1 MKMLLAR
8 LVSFFRNLLHGSRL
22 DRDLDT
28 ELNAYVDLLADEKV
42 AAGIEPERARRAAR
56 IALGG
61 LEQVKE
67 EVRAVRAGVLLEQVG
82 RDCRYALR
90 GLRKAPVFT
99 LTATATLAL
108 GIGANAAMFS
118 VVDALLLRPLP
129 VTRPDRLVAVYHG
142 TPGTQPAFSY
152 PHFSHLSQRTDVL
165 EGVAAWATQFAWI
178 RNGGD
183 VDRVSV
189 HTVSPGYFDLLGVA
203 PQPGTAFAIDSE
215 EASRGTVVISD
226 RLWHTRF
233 GADPSILGRPFSLNG
248 QPVTVAGVAPAAF
261 TGLDPSAPAD
271 VWMTFAT
278 LAAVEPGWDFRAP
291 SEIWINLIARL
302 REETSWQAAASAL
315 TLPATGTGG
324 RPEPIRLVP
333 AATPLFDP
341 ERRTASSRLSALT
354 AGVAGFVLLIACAN
368 VANLLLVR
376 GSSRRREIGLRMAI
390 GATRAR
396 VAGQMVVE
404 SLLLAAAGF
413 AGALLLADWTI
424 RGVIAVAPRTMIP
437 PGITVSLDGRVMLF
451 AAVLSLLTAVV
462 FGLIPALQAARVNP
476 LLNVKGAPAGDPAGR
491 WALHFRRGL
500 VVSQVALSAVLLV
513 GAGLFLRTL
522 VATLAIAPGYD
533 VNRVLLTS
541 VDFTAAK
548 MSPAA
553 ARTAGDRMLDRLR
566 ALPGVEG
573 VAFGQIVPFSGAFVM
588 RPVVPA
594 GAATNDADVEAFSV
608 PYGVVSEG
616 YFRALGMPLRGR
628 DFAATDTEDAP
639 RVAIVNETLA
649 RRYWPGQNA
658 IGKRLTM
665 PLRERGPEIEVV
677 GVVPDGKYVELTEVQ
692 HPFVYVPW
700 KQMHRPRL
708 TLHVRGAGEPAL
720 LAGAV
725 RTAIREAAPE
735 VAAFNAV
742 ALSAYLDRSTAQQRL
757 VSRLLLVFGAIALT
771 VAAVGVY
778 GLTAFTVARRSKE
791 LGVRIALGA
800 RPAAIVRML
809 LSQSTALVAAGLAI
823 GLGAAAL
830 LTRFVETMLFRVE
843 PLDPVS
849 FAAGGLLLALT
860 MLAATFIPARRATRT
875 DPLSVLRT
883 D

>member
-1 MKMLLAR
+1 MRGVLAR
-8 LVSFFRNLLHGSRL
+8 LGSFFRNLLRGSRL
-22 DRDLDT
+22 DRSLDA
-28 ELNAYVDLLADEKV
+28 ELNGYVEMLASEKIEQ
-42 AAGIEPERARRAAR
+42 GMEPERARREAR

-61 LEQVKE
+61 VEQVKE
-67 EVRAVRAGVLLEQVG
+67 QVRAVRAGALLEQVA

-108 GIGANAAMFS
+108 GIGANTAMFS

-142 TPGTQPAFSY
+142 ASGTQPAFSY
-152 PHFSHLSQRTDVL
+152 PQFAHLSQRTDVL

-183 VDRVSV
+183 VDRVNV
-189 HTVSPGYFDLLGVA
+189 HTVSPGYFDLLGLA
-203 PQPGTAFAIDSE
+203 PQPGTSFARASE

-226 RLWHTRF
+226 RVWRTRF
-233 GADPSILGRPFSLNG
+233 DADPSIVGRPFSLNG

-261 TGLDPSAPAD
+261 NGLDPSAPTD
-271 VWMTFAT
+271 IWMTFAT
-278 LAAVEPGWDFRAP
+278 LAAIEPGWDFRAP
-291 SEIWINLIARL
+291 TEIWINLIARL
-302 REETSWQAAASAL
+302 GEDVPREAAESAL
-315 TLPATGTGG
+315 TLPAAGVDG
-324 RPEPIRLVP
+324 RLEPVRLVP

-341 ERRTASSRLSALT
+341 ELRTTSSRLSALT
-354 AGVAGFVLLIACAN
+354 SGVAGFILLIACAN

-376 GSSRRREIGLRMAI
+376 GNSRRREIGLRMAI

-396 VAGQMVVE
+396 MAGQLVVE
-404 SLLLAAAGF
+404 SLILAAAGF

-424 RGVIAVAPRTMIP
+424 RGVIALAPRTMIP

-451 AAVLSLLTAVV
+451 AAALSLLTAAV
-462 FGLIPALQAARVNP
+462 FGLIPVLQAARLD
-476 LLNVKGAPAGDPAGR
+476 LLSNVKGAAAGDPAGR
-491 WALHFRRGL
+491 WAVNFRRGL

-548 MSPAA
+548 MTPAA
-553 ARTAGDRMLDRLR
+553 ARTAGARMLDRLR
-566 ALPGVEG
+566 TVPGVEG
-573 VAFGQIVPFSGAFVM
+573 AAFGQIVPFSGAFVM

-594 GAATNDADVEAFSV
+594 GVIPNAPDVGALSV
-608 PYGVVSEG
+608 PYSVVSEG
-616 YFRALGMPLRGR
+616 YFRTLGMPLRGR
-628 DFAATDTEDAP
+628 DFAATDTEQAP

-649 RRYWPGQNA
+649 RRYWPGQNP
-658 IGKRLTM
+658 IGKRVTM

-677 GVVPDGKYVELTEVQ
+677 GVVPDGKYVELTEEQ

-708 TLHVRGAGEPAL
+708 TLHVRSAGDPGA

-725 RTAIREAAPE
+725 RAAIREAAPE
-735 VAAFNAV
+735 VAFFNTME
-742 ALSAYLDRSTAQQRL
+742 LSTYLDRSTSQQRL
-757 VSRLLLVFGAIALT
+757 VSRLLLVFGAIALA

-791 LGVRIALGA
+791 LGVRMALGA
-800 RPAAIVRML
+800 RPSAIVRML
-809 LSQSTALVAAGLAI
+809 LAQSTALVATGLAF

-849 FAAGGLLLALT
+849 FAAGGVLLALT
-860 MLAATFIPARRATRT
+860 LLAATLIPARRATQV
-875 DPLSVLRT
+875 DPVAALRT